1 MTAIGVD
8 LVETKRI
15 ARTIN
20 RFGNRF
26 LHRVYT
32 ESELAHCRG
41 RVSSLA
47 ARWAAKEAVAKALG
61 TGIGAVR
68 WQDVEVINQS
78 SGQPQL
84 RLSGQAKILAEERG
98 LNDLTISL
106 SHTQEYA
113 IAFVMGQ
120 SSK

>member
-15 ARTIN
+15 SRTIN
-20 RFGNRF
+20 RFGSRF
-26 LHRVYT
+26 LDRVYT
-32 ESELAHCRG
+32 EAELVHCRG

-61 TGIGAVR
+61 TGIGAIR
-68 WQDVEVINQS
+68 WRDVEVINQPN
-78 SGQPQL
+78 GQPEL

-98 LNDLTISL
+98 LSSLAISL
-106 SHTQEYA
+106 SHTREYA
-113 IAFVMGQ
+113 VAFVVGQ
-120 SSK
+120 SAK